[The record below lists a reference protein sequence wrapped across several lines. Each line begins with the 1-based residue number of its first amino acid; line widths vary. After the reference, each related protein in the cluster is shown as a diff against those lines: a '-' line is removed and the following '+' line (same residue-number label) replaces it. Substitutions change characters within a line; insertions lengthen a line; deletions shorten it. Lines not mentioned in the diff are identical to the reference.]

1 MKVKAIILL
10 VAIISTLFA
19 TDVHSAHVMD
29 IDKSEHE
36 SLPEQPPEEKIPD
49 GVKMIAT
56 AYCLNGTTATG
67 TQTRVGVAAG
77 KRSWFGKHIA
87 VYHLKDGKPS
97 SLIGRY
103 VVEDTGGD
111 NIRNGKVLDIWMP
124 TEDECFAF
132 GSKSVYVVVEE

>member
-29 IDKSEHE
+29 TEKSEHD
-36 SLPEQPPEEKIPD
+36 SLPEQPPEEKIPE
-49 GVKMIAT
+49 GVKMQAT
-56 AYCLNGTTATG
+56 AYCINGTTATG
-67 TQTRVGVAAG
+67 TQTRVGIAAA
-77 KRSWFGKHIA
+77 KRSWFGKTIA

-132 GSKSVYVVVEE
+132 GRKSVYVVVE

>member
-1 MKVKAIILL
+1 MRIKSIILL
-10 VAIISTLFA
+10 AAFIATLFI
-19 TDVHSAHVMD
+19 TDIHAAYVMD
-29 IDKSEHE
+29 IDKSEHD
-36 SLPEQPPEEKIPD
+36 SLPEMPPEEKIPE

-67 TQTRVGVAAG
+67 TQTRVGIAAA
-77 KRSWFGKHIA
+77 KRSWFGKTIA

-124 TEDECFAF
+124 TESECSAF
-132 GSKSVYVVVEE
+132 GSKSVYVVVE